1 MEVKISRTVHE
12 TVHLPE
18 SKQLEVTERFI
29 TKKFKLDNI
38 DIMSVKANSLEC
50 DVFDM
55 YDYHKGEDVYR
66 TGTITEEQQRAA
78 LFIQQLRFK
87 S

>member
-1 MEVKISRTVHE
+1 MEVNISRTVHE
-12 TVHLPE
+12 TVYLSE

-29 TKKFKLDNI
+29 SGKFNLASI
-38 DIMSVKANSLEC
+38 DIMTVKANSLEC
-50 DVFDM
+50 DVFYY
-55 YDYHKGEDVYR
+55 YDPHKGEAIYR

>member
-1 MEVKISRTVHE
+1 MEINISRTVHE
-12 TVHLPE
+12 TVYLSG

-29 TKKFKLDNI
+29 SSKFKLDNI
-38 DIMSVKANSLEC
+38 DIMTVKANSLEC
-50 DVFDM
+50 DVFNY
-55 YDYHKGEDVYR
+55 YDPHKGEDVYR

>member
-1 MEVKISRTVHE
+1 MEVNISRTVHE
-12 TVHLPE
+12 TVYLPE

-29 TKKFKLDNI
+29 SSKFKLDNI
-38 DIMSVKANSLEC
+38 EIMTVKANSLEC
-50 DVFDM
+50 MVFNY
-55 YDYHKGEDVYR
+55 YDPHKGEDVYR
-66 TGTITEEQQRAA
+66 IGTITEEQQRAA